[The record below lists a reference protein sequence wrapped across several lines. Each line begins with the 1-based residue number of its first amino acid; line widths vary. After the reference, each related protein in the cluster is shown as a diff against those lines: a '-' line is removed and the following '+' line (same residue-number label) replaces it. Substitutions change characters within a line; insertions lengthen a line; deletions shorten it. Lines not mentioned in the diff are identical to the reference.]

1 MGFLMDFCSLNILS
15 PASPN
20 RAWGGDAK
28 NKTMENARIKIV
40 NKTGGKTAEVYMYGI
55 IGAGLDIDANVVVAE
70 IEQLRKQG
78 CRNFRFYVNSE
89 GGEVVQ
95 GCALFNYLDRTD
107 IDVEWV
113 IDGLAASMMA
123 MLITNPRHKVTAA
136 RYAKLMYHRVQG
148 SVYGNSAEVRS
159 MAEMIDKFEQSLIEM
174 MAKRMNEPVDQV
186 RQEFFSDGLDHWMT
200 AEEARKRGLVDSV
213 IEGRN
218 IAEPAAD
225 IKSAKAVFDFYNKQL
240 SNIIKPSN
248 MDRAKIA
255 SLLNKQEK
263 DIETDEALVAAV
275 EAQANENAS
284 LRNELNAEKKKTAS
298 LEGQVKAMNAAKV
311 KQLVDNAIAAKKI
324 GEDERETYTQLA
336 TNDFDM
342 AEKILGKMQG
352 VTSVVDQ
359 LQKPAVNEAEKGWT
373 FDDYHKHGKLEN
385 LKKENP
391 QRYSE
396 LFEAKF
402 GHKPN
407 L

>member
-1 MGFLMDFCSLNILS
+1 MCDFCTV
-15 PASPN
+15 
-20 RAWGGDAK
+20 K
-28 NKTMENARIKIV
+28 NHMTAMGNIKIV

-240 SNIIKPSN
+240 LNIIKPSN

-284 LRNELNAEKKKTAS
+284 LRNELTAEKQKTAT
-298 LEGQVKAMNAAKV
+298 LEGQVKAMTAAKV

-352 VTSVVDQ
+352 VNPVVDQ

-385 LKKENP
+385 LKKDNP

>member
-1 MGFLMDFCSLNILS
+1 
-15 PASPN
+15 
-20 RAWGGDAK
+20 
-28 NKTMENARIKIV
+28 MEPKDIRIV
-40 NKTGGKTAEVYMYGI
+40 NKADGKTAEVYMYGV
-55 IGAGLDIDANVVVAE
+55 IGTGLDIDTNMVVAA

-78 CRNFRFYVNSE
+78 CRSFRFYVNSE

-159 MAEMIDKFEQSLIEM
+159 MAEMIDKFETSLIEM
-174 MAKRMNEPVDQV
+174 MARRMGEPADEV
-186 RQEFFSDGLDHWMT
+186 RKEFFTDGLDHWMT
-200 AEEARKRGLVDSV
+200 AEEARERGLVDSI

-225 IKSAKAVFDFYNKQL
+225 VKSAKAVFDFYNKQL
-240 SNIIKPSN
+240 LNIIKPNN

-255 SLLNKQEK
+255 SLLNRQEK
-263 DIETDEALVAAV
+263 DIETDDALESAVKAVVDDNAA
-275 EAQANENAS
+275 
-284 LRNELNAEKKKTAS
+284 LRNELNAEKQKTANLTS
-298 LEGQVKAMNAAKV
+298 QVNAMNEAKV
-311 KQLVDNAIAAKKI
+311 RQLVDAAIAAKKI
-324 GEDERETYTQLA
+324 GEDDRETYTKLA
-336 TNDFDM
+336 TNDYET
-342 AEKILGKMQG
+342 AEKILGKMKG
-352 VTSVVDQ
+352 VEPLTGQ
-359 LQKPAVNEAEKGWT
+359 LKTPAVNEAEKGWT
-373 FDDYHKHGKLEN
+373 FDDYHKKGKLEN
-385 LKKENP
+385 LMKENP

-396 LFEAKF
+396 LFEAKY

-407 L
+407 NL

>member
-1 MGFLMDFCSLNILS
+1 MCDFCTVK
-15 PASPN
+15 N
-20 RAWGGDAK
+20 RMTAMG
-28 NKTMENARIKIV
+28 NIKIV

-70 IEQLRKQG
+70 IEKLRQQG

-159 MAEMIDKFEQSLIEM
+159 MAEMIDKFETSLIEM
-174 MAKRMNEPVDQV
+174 MARRMNEPVDQV
-186 RQEFFSDGLDHWMT
+186 RREFFSDGLDHWMT
-200 AEEARKRGLVDSV
+200 AEEARKRGLVDNV
-213 IEGRN
+213 TEGRN
-218 IAEPAAD
+218 IAEPAPGV
-225 IKSAKAVFDFYNKQL
+225 KSAKAVFDFYNKQL
-240 SNIIKPSN
+240 LNIIKPSN

-263 DIETDEALVAAV
+263 DIETDEALTAAV

-284 LRNELNAEKKKTAS
+284 LRDELDAEKRKSAA
-298 LEGQVKAMNAAKV
+298 LESQVKTMNAAQV

-324 GEDERETYTQLA
+324 GEDERDTYTQLA
-336 TNDFDM
+336 TNDFAM

-352 VTSVVDQ
+352 VTPVAEQ
-359 LQKPAVNEAEKGWT
+359 LRKPAVNEAEKGWT
-373 FDDYHKHGKLEN
+373 FDDYHKRGKLEN
-385 LKKENP
+385 LKKDNP

>member
-1 MGFLMDFCSLNILS
+1 MVDLLGDFCTV
-15 PASPN
+15 
-20 RAWGGDAK
+20 K
-28 NKTMENARIKIV
+28 KHEMEQSIKIV
-40 NKTGGKTAEVYMYGI
+40 NKTDGKTAEVYMYGV
-55 IGAGLDIDANVVVAE
+55 IGAGLDIDTNVVVAA
-70 IEQLRKQG
+70 IENLRKQG
-78 CRNFRFYVNSE
+78 CRNFKFYVNSE

-123 MLITNPRHKVTAA
+123 MLITNPRHKVSAA

-159 MAEMIDKFEQSLIEM
+159 MAEMIDKFETSLIEM
-174 MAKRMNEPVDQV
+174 MARRMNEPVEEV
-186 RQEFFSDGLDHWMT
+186 RKEFFTDGLDHWMT
-200 AEEARKRGLVDSV
+200 AEEAKKRGLVDNI

-240 SNIIKPSN
+240 LNIIKPNN
-248 MDRAKIA
+248 MDKAKIA
-255 SLLNKQEK
+255 KLLNKAVSE
-263 DIETDEALVAAV
+263 IEDDDALVSAV
-275 EAQANENAS
+275 EAQATENAN
-284 LRNELNAEKKKTAS
+284 LRNELQAEKTKSAG
-298 LEGQVKAMNAAKV
+298 LEQKVKAMNEAKV
-311 KQLVDNAIAAKKI
+311 KQLVDSAIAAKKI

-342 AEKILGKMQG
+342 AEKIIGKLQG
-352 VTSVVDQ
+352 VNPVVDQ
-359 LQKPAVNEAEKGWT
+359 LKKPAVNEAEKDWT
-373 FDDYHKHGKLEN
+373 FDDYHKKGKLEN
-385 LKKENP
+385 LMKENP

-402 GHKPN
+402 GHKPAN
-407 L
+407 I

>member
-1 MGFLMDFCSLNILS
+1 ME
-15 PASPN
+15 
-20 RAWGGDAK
+20 
-28 NKTMENARIKIV
+28 KTSIKIV
-40 NKTGGKTAEVYMYGI
+40 NKTGGKTAEVYMYGV
-55 IGAGLDIDANVVVAE
+55 IGAGLDIDTNVVVAE
-70 IEQLRKQG
+70 IEKLRQQG

-159 MAEMIDKFEQSLIEM
+159 MAEMIDKFETSLIEM
-174 MAKRMNEPVDQV
+174 MARRMNEPVDQV

-213 IEGRN
+213 IDGRN
-218 IAEPAAD
+218 IAEPASD

-240 SNIIKPSN
+240 LNIIKPSN

-284 LRNELNAEKKKTAS
+284 LRNELTAEKQKSAT
-298 LEGQVKAMNAAKV
+298 LEGQVKAMNADKV

-336 TNDFDM
+336 TNDFAM

-385 LKKENP
+385 LKKDNP
-391 QRYSE
+391 QRYSD